1 MSLRTTAF
9 EAAAS
14 TNSATPARRARA
26 TLPHRRRRRN
36 APPVRGR
43 ADGGGGVILVGFNY
57 HRIGGRDPAN
67 PYHRLHGVAGG
78 VFRAQIRHALER
90 GPFVSLADAAA
101 GRSTAE
107 VSFFLTF
114 DDAPASVGSVRGWL
128 LDRGIPFHVC
138 PAAGIATDGFGTR
151 DKVNWITARLAPAAI
166 AEAAAAAFG
175 DRAEREDFY
184 RLTKAPDLP
193 PEDVERRLVSP
204 LFARAGSR
212 GFRRKAYLSWE
223 DYRLDYLG
231 QAGVGL
237 VSHGTAHRRMELM
250 DEAALTAEMAG
261 AEAAFS
267 TELGIVPRD
276 FAVPFGEFEPG
287 LARRLD
293 AVAARRGY
301 RSVLWVDRRA
311 ALLERGAPR
320 LPLHLPRLHAPET
333 AAGFADRLDRA
344 IAAAGPFGPGA

>member
-1 MSLRTTAF
+1 MSLGTTAF

-26 TLPHRRRRRN
+26 TLPHRPGRRN
-36 APPVRGR
+36 APPAQGR
-43 ADGGGGVILVGFNY
+43 ADGNGGVILVGLNY

-67 PYHRLHGVAGG
+67 PYHRLHGVAGA
-78 VFRAQIRHALER
+78 VFRAQISHALER
-90 GPFVSLADAAA
+90 GPFVSLADAASGGLA
-101 GRSTAE
+101 AE

-138 PAAGIATDGFGTR
+138 PAAGIATHGFGTR
-151 DKVNWITARLAPAAI
+151 DKVNWIMARLAPEAV

-175 DRAEREDFY
+175 ERAEGEDFY
-184 RLTKAPDLP
+184 RLTKAPDLA
-193 PEDVERRLVSP
+193 PEDVERRLVAP
-204 LFARAGSR
+204 LFARAGSC

-223 DYRLDYLG
+223 DYRRCYVG
-231 QAGVGL
+231 EAGVGL

-250 DEAALTAEMAG
+250 DEAALTAELAE

-267 TELGIVPRD
+267 AELGIVPCD
-276 FAVPFGEFEPG
+276 FAVPFGEFDPG
-287 LARRLD
+287 LADRLD

-344 IAAAGPFGPGA
+344 IASAGPFGPGS